1 MPAQSFAVKLVCTLY
16 DAFERAER
24 AYRVEREHL
33 EDLFAEA
40 RAQYES
46 DRARPARPGG
56 AASPVA
62 APEASVPVT
71 NRAA

>member
-1 MPAQSFAVKLVCTLY
+1 MPAQSFAVKLACTLY

-24 AYRVEREHL
+24 AYRLEREHL

-46 DRARPARPGG
+46 DRARPARPGRAPSPT
-56 AASPVA
+56 AAQEGSEPA
-62 APEASVPVT
+62 T